1 MTRMKSGRIRIDK
14 DRAALLVVDIQPD
27 FLSGG
32 SLAVPRAKEVLPG
45 LRKLMNSDGF
55 DLIVATQDWH
65 PRDHISFASN
75 HPGRMPMEK
84 IDLYGHEQTLWPD
97 HCVQGTPGA
106 ELHRGLPWE
115 KATAIVRKATDPATD
130 SYSAFRNNWD
140 FRGNRPPTGLAGY
153 LKDRGVEDVFVCGL
167 ARDFCVR
174 WSAEDALDEGFRTF
188 VIWDL
193 CRAIAALS
201 DDAVRRDL
209 TKRGAKIVES
219 GQFATI

>member
-1 MTRMKSGRIRIDK
+1 MKSGRIRIDK

-27 FLSGG
+27 FFPGG
-32 SLAVPRAKEVLPG
+32 ALAVPRAKEILPP
-45 LRKLMNSDGF
+45 LRKLMNSRRF

-65 PRDHISFASN
+65 PRDHVSFASN
-75 HPGRMPMEK
+75 HAGRRPMET

-97 HCVQGTPGA
+97 HCVQGTAGA

-140 FRGNRPPTGLAGY
+140 SRGNRPATGLAGY

-174 WSAEDALDEGFRTF
+174 WSAEDALQEEFRVF
-188 VIWDL
+188 VVWDL
-193 CRAIAALS
+193 SRSIDPSS
-201 DDAVRRDL
+201 DDSLRRDL
-209 TKRGAKIVES
+209 IQRGAKIVS
-219 GQFATI
+219 VQSLLPSR

>member
-1 MTRMKSGRIRIDK
+1 MKSGRIRIDK

-27 FLSGG
+27 FLPGG
-32 SLAVPRAKEVLPG
+32 ALAVPRAKEILPP
-45 LRKLMNSDGF
+45 LRKLMNSNRF

-75 HPGRMPMEK
+75 HRGRKPMDP
-84 IDLYGHEQTLWPD
+84 IDLYGHQQTLWPD

-106 ELHRGLPWE
+106 ELHRGLPWS
-115 KATAIVRKATDPATD
+115 KATAIVRKATDSATD

-140 FRGNRPPTGLAGY
+140 SRGNRPPTGLAGY

-167 ARDFCVR
+167 ARDYCVR

-193 CRAIAALS
+193 CRAIDPLS
-201 DDAVRRDL
+201 DAAVRRDL
-209 TKRGAKIVES
+209 SRRGARIV
-219 GQFATI
+219 TIQSLLPSR